1 MQTAKIRTA
10 IFVKNPAPSSYMQHC
25 CFLNPTLPEKLE
37 VFDPEITIKTPS
49 WQSKLTHPTV
59 RYETLGSEPYKMLPE
74 RLIKM
79 GREYVFISKLSQ
91 NTPANLEYVMTY
103 QRIQSI
109 FGVGMQDK
117 PIHVFDIDIRND
129 MQVDFGFGVNFENTP
144 NQIGSAVQNFDLV
157 SSFNST
163 THVGEIKQIWSY
175 TITQFED
182 YTGFDVINNY
192 FDAPELSDCRR
203 HYSNQ
208 EHKKLRRLFDRIM
221 TFKL

>member
-91 NTPANLEYVMTY
+91 NTPINLEYVMTY

-163 THVGEIKQIWSY
+163 THVGEIKQIRSY
-175 TITQFED
+175 TLTQFEED
-182 YTGFDVINNY
+182 IGFDVIKNY
-192 FDAPELSDCRR
+192 FDAPEPIDCRR

-208 EHKKLRRLFDRIM
+208 ELKKLRSLFDRIM
-221 TFKL
+221 TFDL